1 MKPKSYNPNEFSE
14 QINAELADLL
24 TKSSFDGKEQRDK
37 ITKIIC
43 LECGEAE
50 AYTHVQDPSVI
61 ICNRKNKCGVNT
73 HAKLFAPELYG
84 DFQHRF
90 PLTKEDP
97 FRTAGN
103 YLQSREL
110 GLDLFKFEQGFI
122 NGHAT
127 VAVPV
132 PWLGKRWHR
141 LIDYK
146 WTSNKNC
153 WDTGGCYRDK
163 AYTISDLDGVEELW
177 MVEGIFDCISLEQSG
192 VRSAAT
198 FAASA
203 VPNEFYDSLP
213 SSITV
218 VIALVADTAGEKGIP
233 KNLEKLKA
241 PGFENVII
249 ALPPSGKDWNDL
261 LLGGHL
267 KQDQIELTKA
277 EAFHHGHLFSAPT
290 AEAFGNELWVDQGS
304 P

>member
-122 NGHAT
+122 NSHAT
-127 VAVPV
+127 VAVTV
-132 PWLGKRWHR
+132 PWSGKRWHR

-146 WTSNKNC
+146 GTSNKNC
-153 WDTGGCYRDK
+153 
-163 AYTISDLDGVEELW
+163 
-177 MVEGIFDCISLEQSG
+177 
-192 VRSAAT
+192 
-198 FAASA
+198 
-203 VPNEFYDSLP
+203 
-213 SSITV
+213 
-218 VIALVADTAGEKGIP
+218 
-233 KNLEKLKA
+233 
-241 PGFENVII
+241 
-249 ALPPSGKDWNDL
+249 
-261 LLGGHL
+261 
-267 KQDQIELTKA
+267 
-277 EAFHHGHLFSAPT
+277 
-290 AEAFGNELWVDQGS
+290 
-304 P
+304 

>member
-1 MKPKSYNPNEFSE
+1 
-14 QINAELADLL
+14 
-24 TKSSFDGKEQRDK
+24 
-37 ITKIIC
+37 
-43 LECGEAE
+43 
-50 AYTHVQDPSVI
+50 
-61 ICNRKNKCGVNT
+61 
-73 HAKLFAPELYG
+73 
-84 DFQHRF
+84 
-90 PLTKEDP
+90 
-97 FRTAGN
+97 
-103 YLQSREL
+103 
-110 GLDLFKFEQGFI
+110 
-122 NGHAT
+122 
-127 VAVPV
+127 
-132 PWLGKRWHR
+132 
-141 LIDYK
+141 
-146 WTSNKNC
+146 
-153 WDTGGCYRDK
+153 
-163 AYTISDLDGVEELW
+163 

-192 VRSAAT
+192 VRSAAK

-218 VIALVADTAGEKGIP
+218 VIALVADTSGEKGIP

-277 EAFHHGHLFSAPT
+277 EAFHHGRLFSAPT